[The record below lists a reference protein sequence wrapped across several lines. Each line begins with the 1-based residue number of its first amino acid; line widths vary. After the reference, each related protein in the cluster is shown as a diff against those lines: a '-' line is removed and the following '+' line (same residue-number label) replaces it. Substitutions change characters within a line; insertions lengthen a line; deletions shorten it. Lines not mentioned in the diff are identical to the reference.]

1 MNNVVQLL
9 ADSTIYAVRTGRQ
22 TEGSIRQLC
31 SNIKKLASMLR
42 DEDKLVLILCDVADE
57 LPMSIAAERLVIE
70 LGKELDFDYC
80 AFFPVS
86 GQAKSV
92 RDVKVRI
99 NSFDVKV
106 RNFASKEEAV
116 GWLQYMRCNHG
127 KAEG

>member
-9 ADSTIYAVRTGRQ
+9 ADSTISAVRTGRQ
-22 TEGSIRQLC
+22 TEGSIRELC

-42 DEDKLVLILCDVADE
+42 DEDKPVLILCDVADE
-57 LPMSIAAERLVIE
+57 LPMSIAAERLVIG

-86 GQAKSV
+86 GHAKSL

-116 GWLQYMRCNHG
+116 RWLQYVRRNYG
-127 KAEG
+127 KTES